1 MVFLVIK
8 INKQVCSVSKTNW
21 IQISKTMVSIQTII
35 IFLVNRIRQIKTT
48 LKISLDKIIILLE
61 TTIIIWT
68 QEVYLDKNQ
77 TQVLTVPKIIHLA
90 LIAII
95 LWETKIPIRLVKIRI
110 VKQILFSTTILTIYF
125 KLHRIILETTWT
137 NSILLA
143 KTIQITNGIIRTN
156 FRWVIPTINL

>member
-1 MVFLVIK
+1 
-8 INKQVCSVSKTNW
+8 
-21 IQISKTMVSIQTII
+21 MVSIQTII
-35 IFLVNRIRQIKTT
+35 IFLVNRIQQIKTT

-68 QEVYLDKNQ
+68 LEVYLDKNQ
-77 TQVLTVPKIIHLA
+77 TQVLIVPKIIHLA

-110 VKQILFSTTILTIYF
+110 VKQILFSTIILTIYF

-143 KTIQITNGIIRTN
+143 KTTQITNGIIRTN

>member
-1 MVFLVIK
+1 
-8 INKQVCSVSKTNW
+8 
-21 IQISKTMVSIQTII
+21 MVSIQTII

-110 VKQILFSTTILTIYF
+110 VKQILFSTIILTIYF